1 MDTLLVQPQNAEQLK
16 TVKTILKAL
25 KVDFKAAKKSDSYN
39 PAFVAKIKQSRKQ
52 VKEGKVTYI
61 KTKDLW
67 K

>member
-25 KVDFKAAKKSDSYN
+25 KVDFKATKKKDIYDSS
-39 PAFVAKIKQSRKQ
+39 FVAKIKESRRQ

>member
-25 KVDFKAAKKSDSYN
+25 KVDFKASKKSEAYN
-39 PAFVAKIKQSRKQ
+39 PVFVAKIKDSRKQ
-52 VKEGKVTYI
+52 VKEGKVTFI

>member
-1 MDTLLVQPQNAEQLK
+1 MDTLLVQPENAEQLK

-25 KVDFKAAKKSDSYN
+25 KVEFKAAKKADGYN
-39 PAFVAKIKQSRKQ
+39 PAFVAKIKESRRQ

-67 K
+67 R